1 MLQLTGDYY
10 DGQGSKRL
18 KVTLSLDSQGRLTV
32 IDTDS
37 QQPLNW
43 PAEATP
49 AEDHQASET
58 GTAVETGAAVEIG
71 AIVDTKSTVQTSR
84 IDQQRVTISSRL
96 ANSPRYLNFPDGSVI
111 ETLDNDRVDDWIER
125 FRRDGLS
132 NKTNGWLHRLESNL
146 KFVLLA
152 LVVTVT
158 VVWGT
163 LQFGAPAAANAIA
176 KALPAELLDRASQE
190 TLYFLEKHWLQP
202 TNLSVQR
209 QQQLQQHFSEAISSH
224 SGLRIRV
231 SFRDGAVMGANAF
244 ALPDGH
250 IIFTDQIV
258 KLAQHDDELLAILG
272 HEIGHVEH
280 RHSQR
285 RLIQNSLFIF
295 VLAMITGDM
304 SGTSELVLGL
314 PVLFAELAYSRAN
327 ETEADLYAL
336 TFLQQRN
343 ISPHRFNDLMLRLQA
358 ASDQKKGRS
367 GEENNWQRYLSS
379 HPVTKERIQRFE
391 Q

>member
-1 MLQLTGDYY
+1 MLTLIGDYY
-10 DGQGSKRL
+10 DGQGSKGL
-18 KVTLSLDSQGRLTV
+18 KVSLSLDSLGQITV
-32 IDTDS
+32 IDADS
-37 QQPLNW
+37 QQFLKWPLEEKS
-43 PAEATP
+43 A
-49 AEDHQASET
+49 
-58 GTAVETGAAVEIG
+58 AAVQSLET
-71 AIVDTKSTVQTSR
+71 DTAAENTNAELNTG
-84 IDQQRVTISSRL
+84 IEQQRITISPRL

-111 ETLDNDRVDDWIER
+111 ETLDNDSVDHWIER
-125 FRRDGLS
+125 FRHDDLS
-132 NKTNGWLHRLESNL
+132 MKRNGWLHRLESNL

-152 LVVTVT
+152 LLVTVM

-163 LQFGAPAAANAIA
+163 LQYGAPAAANAIA

-190 TLYFLEKHWLQP
+190 TLYLLEQHWLQP
-202 TNLSVQR
+202 TTLSAQR

-224 SGLRIRV
+224 SDLRIKV
-231 SFRDGAVMGANAF
+231 SFRDGAGMGANAF

-258 KLAQHDDELLAILG
+258 SMAQHDDELLAILG

-285 RLIQNSLFIF
+285 RIIQNSLFIF

-327 ETEADLYAL
+327 ETEADQYAL
-336 TFLQQRN
+336 EFLQQRS
-343 ISPHRFNDLMLRLQA
+343 IAPHRFSDLMLRLQA
-358 ASDQKKGRS
+358 AVDQKKGQRDND
-367 GEENNWQRYLSS
+367 NNWQRYLSS
-379 HPVTKERIQRFE
+379 HPLTEERIQRFSR
-391 Q
+391 